1 MVYGVTTDT
10 HLTNSLV
17 LTRLPAYGVLHMI
30 PLFILNPDSIIFG
43 IGSANQNLDQ

>member
-17 LTRLPAYGVLHMI
+17 LTGSPAYGVLYMI
-30 PLFILNPDSIIFG
+30 PLFILKPNSIIFG
-43 IGSANQNLDQ
+43 IDSANQNLDQ